1 MKTERLSW
9 LDVLKG
15 IGITLV
21 VIGHIY
27 SNQTVFNWLYSFHM
41 PLFFFAAGWVY
52 KEKTILTDI
61 QRRIQSI
68 VIPYFSFGCLLLIYW
83 QLIEKRFR
91 SSDISFENSLLGL
104 FSGNYDKLDFN
115 VHLWFLPCF
124 FVTVVLFNILV
135 NICGKRIAYIVCIFM
150 SLIYVVLPMPELF
163 WGFNRV
169 FKYIGFYAIGTFLA
183 KKVARKVI
191 DKRLRTGIIAGI
203 LVVVN
208 LLLSYLNLTKGIMWY
223 ITALIGVAG
232 VILISRLINE
242 NKILQYLGQISLIIL
257 CIHGP
262 IYRIVVKVISIP
274 THLSTDAVREN
285 FLLVILVVAITLA
298 VCSVA
303 YEIVVRIFPWMVGKK
318 R

>member
-1 MKTERLSW
+1 M
-9 LDVLKG
+9 G
-15 IGITLV
+15 I
-21 VIGHIY
+21 
-27 SNQTVFNWLYSFHM
+27 QR
-41 PLFFFAAGWVY
+41 
-52 KEKTILTDI
+52 KTILTDI